1 MLDHVALASPML
13 QPSGLPVAFL
23 PSSFSSDNPF
33 ALTLPNANPAAAL
46 SGTAQPV
53 ILARFANLADA
64 MQGAV
69 TVADRFDLN
78 AAPQILAI
86 LDRDDRLVLAGVA
99 TSGAVAWCHPV
110 QSAAEARSVVIEA
123 STLRAQAA
131 RAGDWQEPDL
141 AARLRQ
147 RADLLE
153 ARLVDPL
160 WRSLAARALQIAA
173 CPQRGRGGQGDCELG
188 GVREIARPAP
198 TPSPFRRQT

>member
-1 MLDHVALASPML
+1 MLEHVTPILPL
-13 QPSGLPVAFL
+13 TGFPVAVL
-23 PSSFSSDNPF
+23 TESLSPEHPF
-33 ALTLPNANPAAAL
+33 ALTLPSSNPAAAL
-46 SGTAQPV
+46 SGMAQPV
-53 ILARFANLADA
+53 VLARFASLVEA
-64 MQGAV
+64 MQGAIAL
-69 TVADRFDLN
+69 ADHLEPE

-123 STLRAQAA
+123 SALRAQAA

-141 AARLRQ
+141 ATRLRQ

-160 WRSLAARALQIAA
+160 WRSFAARALHIAA
-173 CPQRGRGGQGDCELG
+173 
-188 GVREIARPAP
+188 
-198 TPSPFRRQT
+198 

>member
-1 MLDHVALASPML
+1 MLDHVALTSPML
-13 QPSGLPVAFL
+13 PPAGLPVAFL
-23 PSSFSSDNPF
+23 PASFSPDRAF

-46 SGTAQPV
+46 SGMAQPV
-53 ILARFANLADA
+53 VLARFASLADA

-69 TVADRFDLN
+69 TAADDYMDLD

-99 TSGAVAWCHPV
+99 TSGAIAWCHPV

-123 STLRAQAA
+123 SALRAQAA
-131 RAGDWQEPDL
+131 RAGDWREPDL

-147 RADLLE
+147 QADPLE

-160 WRSLAARALQIAA
+160 WRSFAARALYIAA
-173 CPQRGRGGQGDCELG
+173 
-188 GVREIARPAP
+188 
-198 TPSPFRRQT
+198 